1 LSVTDD
7 KETQSGDQL
16 VAALLAKVE
25 ELTGRVRALEDER
38 EIRELLS
45 RYGYNA
51 DAGRDEA
58 YLDLFTEDG
67 AYDISMGESHSAY
80 PTIVRFE
87 GKDALRD
94 FIKDPRAH
102 HRPDYYR
109 QSLHVQGNNVAVHVE
124 GDTAVV
130 NSYSIV
136 LRRSQDS
143 NAYLHA
149 AGTNQWLLKRVDGS
163 WRIKERRR
171 REMAHPDTDENL
183 SATPA

>member
-1 LSVTDD
+1 MSVANSA
-7 KETQSGDQL
+7 EAQSSDQPM
-16 VAALLAKVE
+16 AALLAKVE
-25 ELTGRVRALEDER
+25 NLTKRVRALEDER

-87 GKDALRD
+87 GRDALRD

-109 QSLHVQGNNVAVHVE
+109 QSLHVQGNNVVVHVE
-124 GDTAVV
+124 GDSAVV

-136 LRRSQDS
+136 LRRSDAS
-143 NAYLHA
+143 AAYLHA
-149 AGTNQWLLKRVDGS
+149 AGTNRWLLERVDGS

-171 REMAHPDTDENL
+171 REIGHPDIDENL
-183 SATPA
+183 SATPI